1 MSESQAEIQAQLEA
15 ANARLI
21 LRRLELGIRDDRPA
35 HVGDVAD
42 VVLADLRREA
52 EEANR

>member
-1 MSESQAEIQAQLEA
+1 MSESQSEIQAQLEA

-21 LRRLELGIRDDRPA
+21 RKRRELGIRDDRPVQ
-35 HVGDVAD
+35 VGDVAD

-52 EEANR
+52 EEAL